1 MRSQPE
7 TWENRAR
14 KVKDNSRT
22 AKPIKAVLSHL
33 RGGGKLAVHHPI
45 VILTIVEGLE
55 EEVIPHPTL
64 QGIIDK
70 QVASVDAVS
79 GLILLHPQ
87 PEYVVTSP
95 TTITQAL
102 PIVLH
107 AVLTFLFL
115 QHFQVRPRTGAAGTL
130 LPYGNVLA
138 QLADVT
144 VQETSHRHSQGQFPI
159 ESTRQGGIE
168 NQLRLLTIQARNP
181 SILQVRVHVSIGKG
195 NPRRDLP

>member
-14 KVKDNSRT
+14 KVRDNSRT

-55 EEVIPHPTL
+55 EVIPHPTL
-64 QGIIDK
+64 QGIIDE

-87 PEYVVTSP
+87 PKYVVTRP
-95 TTITQAL
+95 TTIIQAL
-102 PIVLH
+102 PNVLH

-115 QHFQVRPRTGAAGTL
+115 QHSQVRPRTGAAGTL

-144 VQETSHRHSQGQFPI
+144 VQETSHRRSQGQFPI
-159 ESTRQGGIE
+159 ESTRREGVE
-168 NQLRLLTIQARNP
+168 NQLRLLTVQVRNP
-181 SILQVRVHVSIGKG
+181 SILQVQVHVSIGKD
-195 NPRRDLP
+195 NPRRHLP

>member
-14 KVKDNSRT
+14 KVRDNSRT

-33 RGGGKLAVHHPI
+33 RGGGKLAFHHPV
-45 VILTIVEGLE
+45 VILTLVEGQE

-70 QVASVDAVS
+70 QVASADAVS
-79 GLILLHPQ
+79 GLILLHHQ
-87 PEYVVTSP
+87 PKYGVTRL

-102 PIVLH
+102 PNVLH

-115 QHFQVRPRTGAAGTL
+115 QHFQVRLRIGAAGTL
-130 LPYGNVLA
+130 PPYGNVLA
-138 QLADVT
+138 QLADIT
-144 VQETSHRHSQGQFPI
+144 VQETSLRH
-159 ESTRQGGIE
+159 T
-168 NQLRLLTIQARNP
+168 
-181 SILQVRVHVSIGKG
+181 
-195 NPRRDLP
+195 